1 MNKFI
6 SYDDFKSIY
15 NLQFEGEP
23 AESSFLKFKQDVS
36 SNYGPIDSKK
46 KYPPPILNK
55 KVPNWI
61 FQTPIEMFEKT
72 KRGSKNYRYT
82 LRQHKIKV
90 QSTQCGKSLNDTT
103 VTHVEVNKN

>member
-36 SNYGPIDSKK
+36 SNYGPINSKK
-46 KYPPPILNK
+46 NTPPPILRTLSRAIVK
-55 KVPNWI
+55 KRPPTPPNL
-61 FQTPIEMFEKT
+61 K
-72 KRGSKNYRYT
+72 
-82 LRQHKIKV
+82 
-90 QSTQCGKSLNDTT
+90 
-103 VTHVEVNKN
+103 